1 MMQKG
6 TGMKKFWITAIAA
19 WTLTAAL
26 TAAPAMADTIIDPTI
41 NDVHCLVV
49 YLKVES
55 SQQTAVQQT
64 GMLGSFYF
72 LGKLDGRADKRDLT
86 KLLLTE
92 TPRMTG
98 ALLKS
103 EVARCGVEMDKRA
116 DAAGTMF
123 AAIQLRQAE
132 KPAAVKRK

>member
-1 MMQKG
+1 MRQRGMD
-6 TGMKKFWITAIAA
+6 MKKFWMTAIAA
-19 WTLTAAL
+19 WTLAGAL
-26 TAAPAMADTIIDPTI
+26 MAAPARADTVIDPI
-41 NDVHCLVV
+41 VNDVHCLIV

-86 KLLLTE
+86 KLLLTQ

-116 DAAGTMF
+116 DAAGAMF
-123 AAIQLRQAE
+123 AAIQLRKAQG
-132 KPAAVKRK
+132 AAK